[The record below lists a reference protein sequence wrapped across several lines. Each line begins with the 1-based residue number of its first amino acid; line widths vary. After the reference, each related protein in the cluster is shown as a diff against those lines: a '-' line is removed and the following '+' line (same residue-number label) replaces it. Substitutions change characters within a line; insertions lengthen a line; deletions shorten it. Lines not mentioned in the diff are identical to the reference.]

1 MKKNIIFISII
12 IIVVSMIS
20 IFIITRKHKDKLKY
34 ELEVVTNIDYMLFS
48 ENNKFGVI
56 NKNGEIIIPS
66 IYDEIQ
72 IPNPSKPL
80 FICMYDYN
88 EQKQQY
94 NIKVLNEKSEQILY
108 QYVVVEA
115 IKINSATS
123 NIPYEKSVLKYKENG
138 KYGLID
144 FNGNIVL
151 KAKYDEINGL
161 DYNEGLLLVKKNE
174 KYGIININGAIVV
187 KEKYDIIQSDGYYE
201 EENDYKKS
209 GFIVGKRTDFG
220 YRYGYINC
228 YGKKVL
234 DNKYNQIERIQNI
247 NKTDD
252 IYLVTFENGRAGFY
266 KNNKNVI
273 KHDYEDIGYDINNN
287 CLILQKDSK
296 QGIADFEG
304 NIIIDIQYDN
314 IFISGKYINAQK
326 GDNVEIYDY
335 TTKQKM
341 NLENVIGVNQILNS
355 NYIIAITKDEK
366 YKIYDNLNNE
376 FKGKE
381 YDYLEYLYDDYFIA
395 SNNGKY
401 GIIDKNDTKIQD
413 FKYDVIRKIGDTKI
427 VQASIIKENKT
438 DLLVL
443 DKKILSI
450 KNAEIYIKDDY
461 IIIQSD
467 SEKKYISFTGDILEN
482 TKIFERELYSFKQ
495 GKKWGFVNKNNE
507 IIVQPKYDFV
517 TEFNEYG
524 FAGIKKDEKWGCINI
539 KGEVIIEPTYTFN
552 LNNPNFVGK
561 YYEYDLGYGEPFFT
575 CENIKN

>member
-144 FNGNIVL
+144 FNGSIVL

-174 KYGIININGAIVV
+174 KYGVININGAIVV

-209 GFIVGKRTDFG
+209 GFIVGKRTDSG

-355 NYIIAITKDEK
+355 NYIIAITRDEK

>member
-1 MKKNIIFISII
+1 MKKNIVCIIIITLVISII
-12 IIVVSMIS
+12 N
-20 IFIITRKHKDKLKY
+20 FIIIAQKNKTKFKY
-34 ELEVVTNIDYMLFS
+34 EIEVVTNIDYMLLS

-138 KYGLID
+138 EYGLID

-209 GFIVGKRTDFG
+209 GFIVGKRTNSG

-228 YGKKVL
+228 SGKKVL

-252 IYLVTFENGRAGFY
+252 IYLVAFENGRAGFY

-355 NYIIAITKDEK
+355 NYIIAITRDEK

-443 DKKILSI
+443 DKKVLSI

>member
-115 IKINSATS
+115 IKINSGTS

-151 KAKYDEINGL
+151 KARYDEINGL

-174 KYGIININGAIVV
+174 KYGVININGAIVV

-201 EENDYKKS
+201 EENYYKKS
-209 GFIVGKRTDFG
+209 GFIVGKRTDSG

-228 YGKKVL
+228 SGKKVL
-234 DNKYNQIERIQNI
+234 DNKYNQIERIQNT

-252 IYLVTFENGRAGFY
+252 IYLVAFENGRAGFY

-355 NYIIAITKDEK
+355 NYIIAITRDEK

-401 GIIDKNDTKIQD
+401 GIIDKSGTKIQD

-495 GKKWGFVNKNNE
+495 GKKWGFVNKNNK

>member
-1 MKKNIIFISII
+1 M
-12 IIVVSMIS
+12 
-20 IFIITRKHKDKLKY
+20 
-34 ELEVVTNIDYMLFS
+34 
-48 ENNKFGVI
+48 
-56 NKNGEIIIPS
+56 
-66 IYDEIQ
+66 
-72 IPNPSKPL
+72 
-80 FICMYDYN
+80 
-88 EQKQQY
+88 
-94 NIKVLNEKSEQILY
+94 
-108 QYVVVEA
+108 
-115 IKINSATS
+115 
-123 NIPYEKSVLKYKENG
+123 KYKENG

-151 KAKYDEINGL
+151 KARYDEINGL

-201 EENDYKKS
+201 EENYYKKS
-209 GFIVGKRTDFG
+209 GFIVGKRTDSG

-228 YGKKVL
+228 SGKKVL

-252 IYLVTFENGRAGFY
+252 IYLVAFENGRAGFY

-355 NYIIAITKDEK
+355 NYIIAITRDEK

-401 GIIDKNDTKIQD
+401 GIIDKSGTKIQD

-438 DLLVL
+438 ELLVL

>member
-115 IKINSATS
+115 IKINSGTS

-151 KAKYDEINGL
+151 KARYDEINGL

-174 KYGIININGAIVV
+174 KYGVININGAIVV

-209 GFIVGKRTDFG
+209 GFIVGKKTDSG

-228 YGKKVL
+228 SGKKVL

-252 IYLVTFENGRAGFY
+252 IYLVAFENGRAGFY

-355 NYIIAITKDEK
+355 NYIIAITRDEK

-401 GIIDKNDTKIQD
+401 GIIDKNGTKIQD

-467 SEKKYISFTGDILEN
+467 SEKN
-482 TKIFERELYSFKQ
+482 T
-495 GKKWGFVNKNNE
+495 
-507 IIVQPKYDFV
+507 
-517 TEFNEYG
+517 
-524 FAGIKKDEKWGCINI
+524 
-539 KGEVIIEPTYTFN
+539 
-552 LNNPNFVGK
+552 
-561 YYEYDLGYGEPFFT
+561 
-575 CENIKN
+575 